1 MKLLFAFEASQPDGT
16 MFRMALGISFPA
28 LASLIIFA
36 NRLF

>member
-1 MKLLFAFEASQPDGT
+1 MQMLFAIEASQPDGT
-16 MFRMALGISFPA
+16 MFRMALGFSFPA